1 VTVILRF
8 SVALALLSLTGCS
21 GTPVFNVNYDA
32 VYWPGE
38 TRANGPDITVLVR
51 GNPTT
56 LPKAEF
62 DRTVTDAMQGWSFW
76 PDHFTTA
83 GDPNTAYRVVI
94 IFNPPATAGGPV
106 LCTRP
111 ETADAVAGATAGTRV
126 PLVAALCRGDYYM
139 SVAEGTIAAPG
150 GAGNADFRTGIGLMT
165 ASLFPA
171 QNPQRNGGPQCTN
184 C

>member
-1 VTVILRF
+1 VIPRLAG
-8 SVALALLSLTGCS
+8 ALALLGLAGC
-21 GTPVFNVNYDA
+21 GTTPIFNVDYDA

-38 TRANGPDITVLVR
+38 ERANGPIIVLVR
-51 GNPTT
+51 GNPSA

-62 DRTVTDAMQGWSFW
+62 DRAVTGAMEGWSFW
-76 PDHFTTA
+76 PDHFTTE

-111 ETADAVAGATAGTRV
+111 EIADSVSGAAGGARV
-126 PLVAALCRGDYYM
+126 PIVAAFCRGDYYM

-150 GAGNADFRTGIGLMT
+150 ADAGGDFRHGIGLIT

-171 QNPQRNGGPQCTN
+171 QNPQRNGGPDCGN

>member
-1 VTVILRF
+1 VIPRLAG
-8 SVALALLSLTGCS
+8 ALALLGLAGC
-21 GTPVFNVNYDA
+21 GTTPIFNVDYDA

-38 TRANGPDITVLVR
+38 ERANGPIIVLVR
-51 GNPTT
+51 GNPSA

-62 DRTVTDAMQGWSFW
+62 DRAVTGAMEGWSFW
-76 PDHFTTA
+76 PDHFTTE

-111 ETADAVAGATAGTRV
+111 EIADSVGGAAGGARV
-126 PLVAALCRGDYYM
+126 PIVAAFCRGDYYM

-150 GAGNADFRTGIGLMT
+150 ADAGGDFRHGIGLMT

-171 QNPQRNGGPQCTN
+171 QNPQRNGGPDCGN

>member
-1 VTVILRF
+1 MAA
-8 SVALALLSLTGCS
+8 ALALLGMTGCS
-21 GTPVFNVNYDA
+21 TTPVFNVNYDA

-38 TRANGPDITVLVR
+38 TRANGYDITVLVR
-51 GNPTT
+51 GNPST
-56 LPKAEF
+56 LPKVEF
-62 DRTVTDAMQGWSFW
+62 DRTVTDAMQGRSFW

-94 IFNPPATAGGPV
+94 IFNPPPTAGGPV

-111 ETADAVAGATAGTRV
+111 ETADAVPGAGAASRV
-126 PLVAALCRGDYYM
+126 PVVAALCRGDYYM
-139 SVAEGTIAAPG
+139 SVAEGTIAAPDAG
-150 GAGNADFRTGIGLMT
+150 GDGNFRNGIGLMT

-171 QNPQRNGGPQCTN
+171 QNPQRNGGPQCAN

>member
-1 VTVILRF
+1 MTLRLAAA
-8 SVALALLSLTGCS
+8 VALFGLTGCTA
-21 GTPVFNVNYDA
+21 TPVFNVNYDA

-38 TRANGPDITVLVR
+38 ERANGYNITVLVR
-51 GNPTT
+51 GNPST

-76 PDHFTTA
+76 PDHFTTE

-94 IFNPPATAGGPV
+94 IFNPPPTASGPV

-111 ETADAVAGATAGTRV
+111 ETADTIGGGAGTSRV
-126 PLVAALCRGDYYM
+126 PMVAAFCRGDFYM
-139 SVAEGTIAAPG
+139 SVAEGSLAAPG
-150 GAGNADFRTGIGLMT
+150 AGGGDFRTGIGLMT

-171 QNPQRNGGPQCTN
+171 QNPQRNGGPQCVH